1 MDDNILKTGCC
12 SIILGKNH
20 YNGYFPM
27 KLNKLLK
34 VTKIIDR
41 HNEFKYLDTVRKIAN
56 YEKYY
61 AIPDSKYVVLFPE
74 DLFYRH
80 LEKIVKNMDNIFND
94 KLYCFYINYAGNMD
108 VLDSINSMN
117 SLNYS
122 QIWTSINSILKFSKH
137 IMKGLDFLHQNK
149 ICHLDIKPENL
160 MINLMDKSFR
170 IIDFGFSSVEP
181 FDDYIKDIRG
191 TPAYFPK
198 YYPNNEDEG
207 LPKIEANDLILIN
220 GQVPMAT
227 NRELVYKIDSY
238 CLGRVINCLYYFY
251 EDIYLPEYTYCCL
264 RKNETKKLNKL
275 IKLLLEND
283 VNNRLTIGQILRL
296 NII

>member
-80 LEKIVKNMDNIFND
+80 LEKILKNLVK
-94 KLYCFYINYAGNMD
+94 Y
-108 VLDSINSMN
+108 
-117 SLNYS
+117 LNV
-122 QIWTSINSILKFSKH
+122 THILLKTIK
-137 IMKGLDFLHQNK
+137 NK
-149 ICHLDIKPENL
+149 
-160 MINLMDKSFR
+160 
-170 IIDFGFSSVEP
+170 
-181 FDDYIKDIRG
+181 
-191 TPAYFPK
+191 
-198 YYPNNEDEG
+198 
-207 LPKIEANDLILIN
+207 
-220 GQVPMAT
+220 
-227 NRELVYKIDSY
+227 
-238 CLGRVINCLYYFY
+238 
-251 EDIYLPEYTYCCL
+251 
-264 RKNETKKLNKL
+264 
-275 IKLLLEND
+275 
-283 VNNRLTIGQILRL
+283 
-296 NII
+296 